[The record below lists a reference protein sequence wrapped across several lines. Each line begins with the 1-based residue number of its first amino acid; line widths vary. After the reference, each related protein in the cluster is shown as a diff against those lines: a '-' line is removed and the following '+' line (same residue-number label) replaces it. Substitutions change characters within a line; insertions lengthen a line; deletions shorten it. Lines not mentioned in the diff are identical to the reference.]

1 MTVSTKMSPFAKLS
15 LSGKTL
21 SRMFAPVFARYEG
34 VRPINIYGLR
44 LFYFLMAAFV
54 ATDAWTT
61 LVLHRGDWNPTRV
74 LMVCVWAS
82 YPTLALLGLM
92 RPLRMLP
99 LMMFTVMYKSLWL
112 AVVAYPLW
120 RAGTLAGSPAE
131 EMTGVFLWTPLL
143 VLTVPWGYVYR
154 EYVRWPRGG

>member
-21 SRMFAPVFARYEG
+21 SRMFAPDFARYED
-34 VRPINIYGLR
+34 VRP
-44 LFYFLMAAFV
+44 
-54 ATDAWTT
+54 
-61 LVLHRGDWNPTRV
+61 
-74 LMVCVWAS
+74 
-82 YPTLALLGLM
+82 
-92 RPLRMLP
+92 
-99 LMMFTVMYKSLWL
+99 
-112 AVVAYPLW
+112 VAYPLW

-131 EMTGVFLWTPLL
+131 ELTGVFLWTPLL